1 MSARGAR
8 RLAIVRHPQA
18 AQGPRPARNAVCCFL
33 DAPVPGKWRN
43 VIVLVLAQAL
53 LGAQMS
59 MIFTVGG
66 LAGQSLAPNPCWSTL
81 PLSLPEQDPPAALRA
96 RLLRSATAP
105 GDRFAPFAERL
116 AALIDRGVAHASA
129 LLEQIARDVAGTW
142 EVAAALGPGIELI
155 HLEGGPAVA
164 GADVGFVRVPE
175 GVRFPYHEHLGP
187 ERVLVLQGQL
197 RDSDG
202 QVYGPG
208 DTPDMD
214 AGSSHEFTALAGAP
228 LIYAVVVHGVVFP
241 GIPDA
246 LG

>member
-1 MSARGAR
+1 DELDELDDRL
-8 RLAIVRHPQA
+8 RLALADWSDGHAPA
-18 AQGPRPARNAVCCFL
+18 LTPARAREV
-33 DAPVPGKWRN
+33 GE
-43 VIVLVLAQAL
+43 LAEL
-53 LGAQMS
+53 LA
-59 MIFTVGG
+59 
-66 LAGQSLAPNPCWSTL
+66 STL